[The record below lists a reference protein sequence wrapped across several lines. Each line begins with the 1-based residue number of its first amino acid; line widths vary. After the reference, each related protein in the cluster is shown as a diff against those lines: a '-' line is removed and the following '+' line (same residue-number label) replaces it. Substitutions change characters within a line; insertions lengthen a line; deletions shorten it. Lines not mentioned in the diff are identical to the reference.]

1 MKQLF
6 PGVFSFSGG
15 LATLNLVKGVSVYGE
30 KRIQVG
36 RDEFRFWDGK
46 RSKLAAAVLK
56 GIKNFPIKPGGKVLY
71 LGAAN
76 GTTVSHVS
84 DIVGLN
90 GIVYAVEFA
99 PRSMSDLIFLSEKRR
114 NIIPIFADARFPE
127 RYSDI
132 GRVDVVYAD
141 LSDPQQVEILLR
153 NALFF
158 KARFVMIAVK
168 ARCVDS
174 SEKPKVIYEKSR
186 RELEEKCKVLDFVV
200 LDPFE
205 VDHGFFVGE
214 VKSLISNVD

>member
-1 MKQLF
+1 MKQFF
-6 PGVFSFSGG
+6 PGVYSFGG
-15 LATLNLVKGVSVYGE
+15 KAATLNMVKGISVYGE

-36 RDEFRFWDGK
+36 KDEFRIWEEK

-56 GIKNFPIKPGGKVLY
+56 GIKNLPIKEGSKILY

-90 GIVYAVEFA
+90 GFVYAVEFA
-99 PRSMSDLIFLSEKRR
+99 PRSMSDLISLSEKRK
-114 NIIPIFADARFPE
+114 NIFPIFADARFPE
-127 RYSDI
+127 RYAEV
-132 GRVDVVYAD
+132 GKVDVVYAD

-153 NALFF
+153 NAVFF
-158 KARFVMIAVK
+158 KSGFVMIALK

-174 SEKPKVIYEKSR
+174 SEKPKVIYDKSR
-186 RELEEKCKVLDFVV
+186 KELEEKCRILDFVI

-214 VKSLISNVD
+214 VKS